1 VASPASAVPT
11 PGSVVVLPR
20 AGTVAVRRSPL
31 DDAGMDRPTVLIVD
45 DHAGF
50 REHATELLANA
61 GFEIVAEAV
70 DGRTACELARRFD
83 PTIVLL
89 DVQLPDID
97 GFAVAREIVDG
108 PSAAAVVLVS
118 TRDAA
123 DYGRRPADCGAVG
136 FISKSRLSG
145 DTLRAIL
152 RESAKEVSR

>member
-1 VASPASAVPT
+1 VPSSGSAVQA
-11 PGSVVVLPR
+11 PGSLIARPG
-20 AGTVAVRRSPL
+20 AATVAPRRSRRNH
-31 DDAGMDRPTVLIVD
+31 AGMDRPTVLIVD

-50 REHATELLANA
+50 RAHARELLASG
-61 GFEIVAEAV
+61 GFEIVAEAA
-70 DGRTACELARRFD
+70 DGRTAIELTGRLD
-83 PTIVLL
+83 PTMVLL
-89 DVQLPDID
+89 DVQLPDLD

-123 DYGRRPADCGAVG
+123 DYGRRPTDCGAVG

-152 RESAKEVSR
+152 RESAKEG